1 MDELVKEYYRDLL
14 QVRFRNF
21 GALVNPSV
29 FVDSAGEQNF
39 YCGSGNDFMQLFINI
54 SDNVISDI
62 KYSCFCIPA
71 ANVAVEIICGLIK
84 GKTIDEVRCI
94 NAGNVCQFLGSN
106 DEEFRKKAKA
116 ILELLNIGL
125 DRHNITQSST

>member
-1 MDELVKEYYRDLL
+1 MNYPIL
-14 QVRFRNF
+14 
-21 GALVNPSV
+21 LVNPSV
-29 FVDSAGEQNF
+29 FVDSAGEHIY

-94 NAGNVCQFLGSN
+94 NEENVCQFLRSN

-116 ILELLNIGL
+116 ILELLNTGL
-125 DRHNITQSST
+125 DLHNITQSST